1 MTTFTGMSNEG
12 RLKSHY
18 EVEFANV
25 LTGFRIAIIP
35 VLVGALFAG
44 GDAGRWMALALFAVA
59 AITDFFDG
67 YAARRM
73 GSMSRL
79 GQMLDPIADK
89 LLITA
94 ALVMLVAQGPIEGVH
109 VVAVVIILLRE
120 VLISGM
126 REYLAG
132 DRITVA
138 VTLLAKWKTT
148 LQMFATGM
156 LLLGPAGD
164 RLLWGFTDIS
174 LFLLWVAALLTAYTG
189 FEYLRGF
196 GGIWWTA
203 PHQIKRLA
211 E

>member
-1 MTTFTGMSNEG
+1 M
-12 RLKSHY
+12 KSSLP
-18 EVEFANV
+18 NV

-44 GDAGRWMALALFAVA
+44 GDAGRWMALALFTVA

-94 ALVMLVAQGPIEGVH
+94 ALVMLVAQGPIDGIH

-126 REYLAG
+126 REFLAG

-189 FEYLRGF
+189 FEYLRGVW
-196 GGIWWTA
+196 GHLVESPVSDQEIS
-203 PHQIKRLA
+203 
-211 E
+211 